1 MFRFACKMMGADRD
15 RLAFWLAAGCSLV
28 LSEGVYRLE
37 ADASS
42 PDPRRPSPAPVPE
55 ALALAAIQAGAPM
68 RRDGDLFGAVEPRRR
83 AA

>member
-1 MFRFACKMMGADRD
+1 MFKFACKLMGADRD

-37 ADASS
+37 ADPSS
-42 PDPRRPSPAPVPE
+42 RDPRRPSPAPVPE
-55 ALALAAIQAGAPM
+55 ALALAAIQSGAPM